1 MGVSSVDVGGYA
13 TGYSAEGDMSS
24 GYGAMPVDGYGAA
37 SEGAEAYGDV
47 QRGVDSASMMAMMV
61 DGIGSAAADYLPAE
75 V

>member
-24 GYGAMPVDGYGAA
+24 GYGAMSMDGYGTA

-47 QRGVDSASMMAMMV
+47 
-61 DGIGSAAADYLPAE
+61 
-75 V
+75 